1 MNYLFGQFGPRLWRA
16 GAWSPLA
23 TISRIDCFASVIFLA
38 AQATQTVEKAGGF
51 FSGSNMFFL
60 SILGLFV
67 ATLVGII
74 IKAFSRDRCLK
85 DFAGY
90 PITLELTDGRS
101 ASGRCSLHSTGLEL
115 LYDEVTQKEG
125 RPEASFLLYKGEY
138 GKIFT
143 LRRYHDNLTE
153 EMKKARRRILQ
164 KTYHPRFLSRLKRR
178 LRNLISSVKDTIL
191 EAFNM
196 AFGQMRAR
204 YGQAA
209 VLKTQDRYLRQ
220 IGTEAISSAATSYD
234 ALLERQIGSKVVV
247 EVTALDKSK
256 RFFTGIFKE
265 YTAGFLEIMDVEA
278 KEDFSVDFSLT
289 GQKSE
294 SGVTLSFS
302 QGRLAVC
309 NDNPFTVRILELIQ
323 KIPQGGAEVP
333 ETDVSQEMDIEIE
346 PGERAELELLPEA
359 TNLTIKA
366 VRERTSDIVFPRA
379 FSIVRHRS
387 EFKKGFSLTDFLPKF

>member
-1 MNYLFGQFGPRLWRA
+1 MNYLSGQFGPRLWRA

-23 TISRIDCFASVIFLA
+23 TISRIDCFASVIFFA
-38 AQATQTVEKAGGF
+38 AQATQAAEKAGGF

-67 ATLVGII
+67 ATLVGLIF
-74 IKAFSRDRCLK
+74 KAFSRDRCLK
-85 DFAGY
+85 DFAGF
-90 PITLELTDGRS
+90 PITLELTDGQS
-101 ASGRCSLHSTGLEL
+101 ASGRCSLHSNGLEL
-115 LYDEVTQKEG
+115 LYDEVSQKEDY
-125 RPEASFLLYKGEY
+125 PEASFLLYKGEY
-138 GKIFT
+138 GKIFA

-153 EMKKARRRILQ
+153 EMKKARGRILQ
-164 KTYHPRFLSRLKRR
+164 KTYHPRFFSRLKRR

-209 VLKTQDRYLRQ
+209 VMKTQDRYLRQ

-247 EVTALDKSK
+247 EVTAPDKSK

-278 KEDFSVDFSLT
+278 KEDFSIDFSL
-289 GQKSE
+289 GGEKSE
-294 SGVTLSFS
+294 SGLSLVFS
-302 QGRLAVC
+302 EQQLAVS
-309 NDNPFTVRILELIQ
+309 NHNPFTVRIRELIQ
-323 KIPQGGAEVP
+323 KIPQEGVEP
-333 ETDVSQEMDIEIE
+333 KEVSQEMDIELE
-346 PGERAELELLPEA
+346 PGERAELELLPQA

-387 EFKKGFSLTDFLPKF
+387 EFKEGFSLTDFLPKF